1 MLWFELTLWRL
12 CQDIPQ
18 CRWMLM
24 FTDDYILCLLVSL
37 VVMLSLCCLLISY
50 CEDIMYMCEKH
61 LRTKTELE
69 LMKPS
74 TAAAG

>member
-24 FTDDYILCLLVSL
+24 FTDDYILCLLVYL
-37 VVMLSLCCLLISY
+37 VVMQSLYCLVIRY
-50 CEDIMYMCEKH
+50 CRDIIYMWEKH
-61 LRTKTELE
+61 AWTKSELE